1 MTKISEA
8 QQEAN
13 ERRDRQDLINSI
25 ILNISKS
32 SSTPATRTIS
42 TSLGVFQTQS
52 LTIPIF
58 RVDHYTGLSERIQDG
73 TFKYSRYEADI
84 SGVKIS
90 RETYK
95 DLVVLLGAL

>member
-1 MTKISEA
+1 MNKTSKA

-13 ERRDRQDLINSI
+13 ERRNKQDLINSI
-25 ILNISKS
+25 ILNIFES
-32 SSTPATRTIS
+32 STTPATRTIS
-42 TSLGVFQTQS
+42 TPLGIFQTQS

-58 RVDHYTGLSERIQDG
+58 RVDHYTGLAERIQDG

-90 RETYK
+90 RDTYN
-95 DLVVLLGAL
+95 DLVILLGAL